1 MALGKKINGSKK
13 ILICDDDKTVA
24 DFLKRFL
31 EKEGYSEL
39 ETTGTG
45 EEVLEK
51 IRKHDYQ
58 LVFLDIKLPGIGG
71 METLK
76 RIKEFN
82 KDIAVIMITG
92 FPEMSLVE
100 EATKLGAYDYIVKPF
115 DLAYLKLVV
124 LTKVLLDSK

>member
-1 MALGKKINGSKK
+1 MSPEKKINENKK
-13 ILICDDDKTVA
+13 ILICDDDKTVS

-31 EKEGYSEL
+31 EKEGYSGL

-51 IRKHDYQ
+51 IRKDDYQ
-58 LVFLDIKLPGIGG
+58 LIFLDIKLPGIGG

-76 RIKEFN
+76 RVKEFN
-82 KDIAVIMITG
+82 KNIGVIMITG

-115 DLAYLKLVV
+115 DLVYLKLVV

>member
-1 MALGKKINGSKK
+1 MILEKNISKGKK
-13 ILICDDDKTVA
+13 ILICDDDKAVS

-31 EKEGYSEL
+31 EKEGYSEV
-39 ETTGTG
+39 ETAATG

-51 IRKHDYQ
+51 IQKNEYH
-58 LVFLDIKLPGIGG
+58 LIFLDIKLPGIDG

-82 KDIAVIMITG
+82 KDIGVIMITG
-92 FPEMSLVE
+92 FPEISLVE
-100 EATKLGAYDYIVKPF
+100 QATKLGAYDYIVKPF

>member
-1 MALGKKINGSKK
+1 MISGKNIGKEKK
-13 ILICDDDKTVA
+13 ILICDDDKTVS

-51 IRKHDYQ
+51 IQKDDYQ
-58 LVFLDIKLPGIGG
+58 LIFLDIKLPGISG

-82 KDIAVIMITG
+82 KDIGVIMITG
-92 FPEMSLVE
+92 FPEISLVE
-100 EATKLGAYDYIVKPF
+100 QA
-115 DLAYLKLVV
+115 
-124 LTKVLLDSK
+124 

>member
-1 MALGKKINGSKK
+1 MIPEKNIYGNKK
-13 ILICDDDKTVA
+13 ILICDDDKAVS

-31 EKEGYSEL
+31 EKEGYSEV
-39 ETTGTG
+39 ETAATG

-51 IRKHDYQ
+51 IQKNEYH
-58 LVFLDIKLPGIGG
+58 LIFLDIKLPGIDG

-82 KDIAVIMITG
+82 KDIGVIMITG
-92 FPEMSLVE
+92 FPEISLVE
-100 EATKLGAYDYIVKPF
+100 QATKLGAYDYIVKPF

>member
-1 MALGKKINGSKK
+1 MALGKKINGDRK
-13 ILICDDDKTVA
+13 ILICDDDKTVS

-39 ETTGTG
+39 ETAASG

-51 IRKHDYQ
+51 IRKDDYQ

-76 RIKEFN
+76 RVKEFN
-82 KDIAVIMITG
+82 KDIGVIMITG

-100 EATKLGAYDYIVKPF
+100 QATKLGAYDYIVKPF

>member
-1 MALGKKINGSKK
+1 MIPGKNISRNKK
-13 ILICDDDKTVA
+13 ILICDDDKVVA

-39 ETTGTG
+39 ETTATG

-51 IRKHDYQ
+51 IRRDDYQ

-71 METLK
+71 IETLK

-82 KDIAVIMITG
+82 KDIGVIMITG

-100 EATKLGAYDYIVKPF
+100 QATKLGAYDYIVKPF